1 MVNSIV
7 FCEGGYQ
14 VLLSRRGFLK
24 DLGVV
29 GSSMLLS
36 AMGLV
41 SEELA
46 FSGGSDLTSLITKSP
61 PDHPGDVFRSEA
73 EREQK
78 IEFLAGHEIQR
89 GDRFRRS
96 VLMTYDD
103 QGHRVWIDKILDAYQ
118 VVGGK
123 ASFFFTGDN
132 LSMYVKQIRRI
143 VAEGHVFGSHGLVH
157 EPHTAMRSDE
167 IRDQIR
173 EWLRLVENII
183 PGYEVRFFRF
193 PYGDRN
199 ERVRR
204 VIAEF
209 GLQSVH
215 WNVESGGLDQDTF
228 RKVVENVFN
237 GSIVLSHMTR
247 YYDVYEAERILKQLR
262 DHGYSLETVEVGMEL
277 KDVYPPGTRSVR
289 SYFPET
295 LQKRLEP

>member
-1 MVNSIV
+1 
-7 FCEGGYQ
+7 
-14 VLLSRRGFLK
+14 LLSRRGFLK

-36 AMGLV
+36 AIGLV
-41 SEELA
+41 PGELE
-46 FSGGSDLTSLITKSP
+46 FNGGSDLTSLITKSP
-61 PDHPGDVFRSEA
+61 PDHPGDEFRSEA
-73 EREQK
+73 EEEQR
-78 IEFLAGHEIQR
+78 IEFLAGHEIQS

-103 QGHRVWIDKILDAYQ
+103 QGHRAWIDKILDAYRL
-118 VVGGK
+118 VGGK

-132 LSMYVKQIRRI
+132 LSLYAKQIRRI
-143 VAEGHVFGSHGLVH
+143 VAEGHLFGSHGLVH

-183 PGYEVRFFRF
+183 PGYQVRFFRF

-209 GLQSVH
+209 GLQNVH
-215 WNVESGGLDQDTF
+215 WNIASGGLDQETYH
-228 RKVVENVFN
+228 RVVENVFN

-247 YYDVYEAERILKQLR
+247 YYDVYEAKKILKRLKE
-262 DHGYSLETVEVGMEL
+262 DGYALETVETGMDS
-277 KDVYPPGTRSVR
+277 KDIYPPGTRSVW

-295 LQKRLEP
+295 FLKRLEP